1 MKLFVH
7 DKYYDVLDKTTVVF
21 PVGGSSKRIQH
32 IARGKHKS
40 LIKLPN
46 NKTMLDIK
54 IGFYAKLGFRKFVLL
69 ASQEN
74 YEYFI
79 HHLNDKK
86 DKKYEIKISVPD
98 YKTGRGGA
106 VLYAYSKRHIS
117 KKDYLIIHN
126 PDDIIVDKLGQKM
139 IQTSFSRHLNN
150 EEEGAVATMVCVEG
164 VKYPY
169 ATFSQLNNIVT
180 GVYQNAFV
188 NMPVH
193 IGVTF
198 FAPLAY
204 KYFKKYFADGNK
216 EDFESKLFSALA
228 KEQKL
233 YSTFLPKDVWL
244 PVNDQ
249 KAWDEF
255 VNRLEKRKN

>member
-1 MKLFVH
+1 MKLFIH
-7 DKYYDVLDKTTVVF
+7 DKYPHILDKTTIVF

-32 IARGKHKS
+32 IAQGRHKS

-54 IGFYAKLGFRKFVLL
+54 IEFYRKLGFCDFVLL
-69 ASQEN
+69 ASKEN
-74 YEYFI
+74 YKYFQE
-79 HHLNDKK
+79 HLDKAVYR
-86 DKKYEIKISVPD
+86 KKCNIKISIPQ
-98 YKTGRGGA
+98 KKIGRGAA
-106 VLYAYSKRHIS
+106 VLYAYEKGYMP
-117 KKDYLIIHN
+117 KNNYLIIHN
-126 PDDIIVDKLGQKM
+126 PDDVIVAKLGPKM

-150 EEEGAVATMVCVEG
+150 EEEGAVCTMVCVEG

-169 ATFSQLNNIVT
+169 STFSQLNNIVT

-188 NMPVH
+188 NIPVH
-193 IGVTF
+193 IGITF
-198 FAPLAY
+198 FSPTAY
-204 KYFKKYFADGNK
+204 KYFKKVFTKDRK
-216 EDFESKLFSALA
+216 SDFESKLFPYLS
-228 KEQKL
+228 KEEKL

-255 VNRLEKRKN
+255 VEYLAKRK